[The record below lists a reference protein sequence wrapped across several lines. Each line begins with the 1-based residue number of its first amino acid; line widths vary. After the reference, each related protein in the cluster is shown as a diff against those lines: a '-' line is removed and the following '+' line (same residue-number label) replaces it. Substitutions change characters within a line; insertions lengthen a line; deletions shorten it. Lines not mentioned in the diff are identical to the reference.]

1 MILDGANFAE
11 GYVGQGSGAVWRTE
25 PLAAKRAKGARP
37 TAAGGCQEAR
47 PLARRQGEP
56 AAREDA
62 RPPGGFGVR
71 GRGFWR
77 ASVLASRAS
86 ARRFAGDLKGQ
97 I

>member
-37 TAAGGCQEAR
+37 TAAGGC
-47 PLARRQGEP
+47 
-56 AAREDA
+56 
-62 RPPGGFGVR
+62 R
-71 GRGFWR
+71 GADWR
-77 ASVLASRAS
+77 VV
-86 ARRFAGDLKGQ
+86 